1 MDRQAHW
8 EKVYREKAVTSVSWY
23 RPHLETSLELI
34 ERFVPSK
41 QAAILDIG
49 GGASTLVDDLLATG
63 YDDISVLDIADDAL
77 AASRLR
83 LVDAAK
89 RVKWVAADF
98 LNAKLEE
105 QRYDLCHDRAVFHFL
120 NAAEEKVA
128 YFEQARRIL
137 RPDGVLILATFAL
150 DGPPRC
156 SGLEVCRYDEA
167 ALRNVI
173 GGRFELLESRRDS
186 HHTPAGSVQEM
197 MYFVLRKSTSPPRAV
212 I

>member
-1 MDRQAHW
+1 
-8 EKVYREKAVTSVSWY
+8 
-23 RPHLETSLELI
+23 
-34 ERFVPSK
+34 
-41 QAAILDIG
+41 
-49 GGASTLVDDLLATG
+49 VDDLLATG
-63 YDDISVLDIADDAL
+63 YDDVSVLDIADDAL

-150 DGPPRC
+150 DGPQRC